1 MRTNMDYLI
10 VGGFL
15 LEKTV
20 QKPLEKDIN
29 WLKEF
34 ELD

>member
-1 MRTNMDYLI
+1 MRTNMDYLL
-10 VGGFL
+10 VGNFL
-15 LEKTV
+15 LEKKV
-20 QKPLEKDIN
+20 QNPLDKDIN